1 MNIATTLRYTNLKSC
16 HWWDY
21 RYYIMHDYQIMA
33 EKLGFGMV
41 AIMNDCDIENVC
53 ERCDGLIIP
62 GSGMD
67 INPKYYGGEDIPP
80 KVDEYAL
87 DAALIKYFYEH
98 GKPIF
103 GVCGGHQALNVF
115 FGGSI
120 KKIDDPFAHQNEYVL
135 RHTVDVKEG
144 SFVWD
149 VFKSTTAEVNCF
161 HGWELDRLAPVFDVV
176 ARTRDGVAEAIE
188 WKEKNIF
195 ATQWHPERSF
205 HDEWDNEI
213 EQKFFENFIER
224 CREVKE
230 RNN

>member
-1 MNIATTLRYTNLKSC
+1 MNIATTLRYANLGDR
-16 HWWDY
+16 WWPD

-33 EKLGFGMV
+33 DKLGFGMV
-41 AIMNDCDIENVC
+41 AIMNDCNIENIC
-53 ERCDGLIIP
+53 EKCDGLIIP

-67 INPKYYGGEDIPP
+67 INPKYYGGEDKPP

-103 GVCGGHQALNVF
+103 GVCGGHQELNVF

-120 KKIDDPFAHQNEYVL
+120 KRMPDPIGHMNIDVL
-135 RHTVDVKEG
+135 RHEVEIKEG

-149 VFKSTTAEVNCF
+149 VFKRERAVVNCF
-161 HGWELDRLAPVFDVV
+161 HGWELDRLAPCFDVV
-176 ARTRDGVAEAIE
+176 AKTKDGVAEAIE
-188 WKEKNIF
+188 WKEKHIF

-205 HDEWDNEI
+205 HDDWENVLEN
-213 EQKFFENFIER
+213 QFFVNFIDL
-224 CREVKE
+224 CRKVKE
-230 RNN
+230 GR

>member
-1 MNIATTLRYTNLKSC
+1 MNIATTLRYVNLGDR
-16 HWWDY
+16 WWAH
-21 RYYIMHDYQIMA
+21 RYYIMHDYQLMA

-53 ERCDGLIIP
+53 ERCDGLIVP
-62 GSGMD
+62 GSSTD

-80 KVDEYAL
+80 EVDEYAL

-103 GVCGGHQALNVF
+103 GICGGHQVLNIY

-120 KKIDDPFAHQNEYVL
+120 RRMPDPIAHQNNDVL
-135 RHTVDVKEG
+135 RHEIEIKEG

-149 VFKSTTAEVNCF
+149 VYKRDRAVVNCF
-161 HGWELDRLAPVFDVV
+161 HGWELDRIAPCFDVV
-176 ARTRDGVAEAIE
+176 ARTNDGVAEAIE
-188 WKEKNIF
+188 WREKHIF

-205 HDEWDNEI
+205 HDDWDDVI
-213 EQKFFENFIER
+213 ENKFFENFIEL
-224 CREVKE
+224 CRKVSENK
-230 RNN
+230 

>member
-1 MNIATTLRYTNLKSC
+1 
-16 HWWDY
+16 
-21 RYYIMHDYQIMA
+21 
-33 EKLGFGMV
+33 
-41 AIMNDCDIENVC
+41 
-53 ERCDGLIIP
+53 
-62 GSGMD
+62 MD